1 MSTVRPRTVSGMRPT
16 GPLHLGHYFGV
27 LKNWVELQH
36 TEEAYFFVADWHAL
50 TSDYADPSNIA
61 TNVEEMVKDWVA
73 AGLDPEKCVIF
84 RQSAVKE
91 HAELSLLLSM
101 ITPVSWLERNP
112 TYKEQQQQ
120 ITNKDLGNAGFL
132 CYPVLMAADIL
143 MYRPHGVPVGED
155 QLPHMEL
162 TREIARRFNYL
173 YGGNFFPEPQAMLT
187 PAAKCPGLDGRKM
200 SKSYNNGI
208 FLRDTMADIE
218 PKVRGMFT
226 DPARLRKS
234 DPGNPDVCNLF
245 PYHVLLA
252 SPEEQAEIRTGC
264 TGASFGCV
272 ECKKRFLKNLEAF
285 LAPPLLEQPRIV
297 RNAKNEVHIDV
308 ESEGTDIY
316 YTTDGTEPTA
326 QSAKY
331 EVPFILDKK
340 GTVKAITYDVQSGKS
355 GPVASRRFDLP
366 AVDYKVTSPADER
379 TNLMFDGN
387 GYSTYYLPEG
397 KNEIVVEL
405 AAPHTISGFVYTPN
419 QGRDSQGHISNYQ
432 LSVDGKVV
440 ASGEFSNIK
449 HNPIEQEIHF
459 APVKGKKLVFKA
471 TRIVDNVKRVG
482 IAEFSVITED

>member
-27 LKNWVELQH
+27 LKNWVALQH

-272 ECKKRFLKNLEAF
+272 ESGSLPGSPAGTPRRPVGPSRCRGRDPGRRQRTRPRLRLRHAGRSARQDGAVNALKWVGIDYGLARTGLAATDPEGIMAYPLTTIRLADYANRKEF
-285 LAPPLLEQPRIV
+285 LAALAGRILEERPDAVVMGLPLL
-297 RNAKNEVHIDV
+297 
-308 ESEGTDIY
+308 
-316 YTTDGTEPTA
+316 TDGTESMTTRQVRNVTERLKRRVPLPFYFMSELLSSEA
-326 QSAKY
+326 AERELR
-331 EVPFILDKK
+331 EVGRTGRRCKAVLDQQAAVRILESFLSLSPD
-340 GTVKAITYDVQSGKS
+340 Q
-355 GPVASRRFDLP
+355 RRP
-366 AVDYKVTSPADER
+366 A
-379 TNLMFDGN
+379 
-387 GYSTYYLPEG
+387 
-397 KNEIVVEL
+397 
-405 AAPHTISGFVYTPN
+405 
-419 QGRDSQGHISNYQ
+419 
-432 LSVDGKVV
+432 
-440 ASGEFSNIK
+440 
-449 HNPIEQEIHF
+449 
-459 APVKGKKLVFKA
+459 
-471 TRIVDNVKRVG
+471 
-482 IAEFSVITED
+482 